1 MTFLYSMTFLFE
13 ELFENR
19 DRDNFE
25 QMSVEEY
32 HGSLKIDE
40 IRNQSRD
47 KKRKKKLLQ
56 PGIDP
61 WTSRFALYY
70 STNWATGSHL
80 CKMEQS
86 MKYKSRLLP
95 STGRTGRLARRATLN
110 FFQIPFHEFGS
121 FGLFS
126 KFAVQFWW
134 NFLSIIQ
141 LFKETI

>member
-32 HGSLKIDE
+32 HGSFKIDE

-61 WTSRFALYY
+61 RTSRFALPY
-70 STNWATGSHL
+70 STN
-80 CKMEQS
+80 
-86 MKYKSRLLP
+86 
-95 STGRTGRLARRATLN
+95 
-110 FFQIPFHEFGS
+110 
-121 FGLFS
+121 
-126 KFAVQFWW
+126 
-134 NFLSIIQ
+134 
-141 LFKETI
+141 